1 MRYSVGRIGWVRRKE
16 HASESLKMY
25 TVNLVTVLRCLMR
38 CSGSGDKFASTLCIG
53 TVLLVWLGRKMRNRR
68 ITHKNK
74 EDDPKRPEN
83 VRNQGNVT
91 KMQANLVTVLLC
103 LNGVRVRVTDPPACK
118 FGTVL
123 LYFGYVGVVRV
134 REAMNISDKERPEY
148 RREVIS
154 RSRSYL
160 V

>member
-1 MRYSVGRIGWVRRKE
+1 M
-16 HASESLKMY
+16 
-25 TVNLVTVLRCLMR
+25 
-38 CSGSGDKFASTLCIG
+38 
-53 TVLLVWLGRKMRNRR
+53 
-68 ITHKNK
+68 
-74 EDDPKRPEN
+74 
-83 VRNQGNVT
+83 
-91 KMQANLVTVLLC
+91 TVLLC